1 MPKTYT
7 TILGIH
13 YGHDGGVAIVQNGKV
28 VAAINE
34 ERIRNIKHYNGTP
47 SFSIS
52 EIFKISQIDASQIDA
67 LASFFTLYIAMI
79 LFLDIEYYQYSY
91 KYSLVL
97 IYRIFVPF
105 QHFL

>member
-1 MPKTYT
+1 MPKAYT

-52 EIFKISQIDASQIDA
+52 EIFKISQIDT
-67 LASFFTLYIAMI
+67 LASFFTLYITTI
-79 LFLDIEYYQYSY
+79 LFLGIEYS
-91 KYSLVL
+91 SIVTNIL
-97 IYRIFVPF
+97 
-105 QHFL
+105 